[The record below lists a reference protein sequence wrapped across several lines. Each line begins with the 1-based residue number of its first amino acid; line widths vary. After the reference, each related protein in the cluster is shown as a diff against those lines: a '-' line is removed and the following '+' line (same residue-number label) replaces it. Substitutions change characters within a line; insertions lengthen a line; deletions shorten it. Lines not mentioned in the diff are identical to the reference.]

1 MNQKDTI
8 LVVEDKKEIGLLL
21 QFIFSN
27 EYNVVYKENAVD
39 ALLWLQEGNVPILII
54 SDISMPQMSGIEFL
68 ERLKSN
74 MLYRSIPVF
83 ILSGREDSQTR
94 IDVLEAG
101 ADDYIVKPFN
111 PQELKVRVRNTLKK
125 Y

>member
-27 EYNVVYKENAVD
+27 EYNVVYKENAID

-54 SDISMPQMSGIEFL
+54 SDISMPQMSGVEFL